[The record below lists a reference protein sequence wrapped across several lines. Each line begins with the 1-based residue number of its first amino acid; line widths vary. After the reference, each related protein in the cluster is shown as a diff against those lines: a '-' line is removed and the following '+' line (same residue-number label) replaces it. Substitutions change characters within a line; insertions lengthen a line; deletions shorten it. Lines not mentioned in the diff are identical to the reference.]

1 MYEKSEPTGSEKTKE
16 HSMRHTFLLQGTSP
30 MAILLGVL
38 VSAIIFSSSFA
49 EAANGAKILFLGNS
63 NIAPVVYLDNGAPAG
78 VAVDI
83 VRALAKHLSKPVE
96 VRAMNWS
103 EAQARVARGEADVLI
118 QINQTEERKKIYDFS
133 DPLLES
139 QFSIF
144 TRANK
149 MGISGISSL
158 RGLRV
163 GVEAGG
169 LPLQSLE
176 KNPLIQLSIIPDFL
190 TGFKLLNDGA
200 IDAVVVD
207 YRVGSYVIAE
217 HKLRNIKVTGEP
229 IAFSYSAFAV
239 RKGNTQLLDE
249 INAALRVIK
258 TDGTYQKII
267 DTWKPTEVV
276 FQTRAQISERA
287 YSVTIIVL
295 FVLFVI
301 AGMWT
306 LTLKRELARRK
317 AAEEALRI
325 QTVEL
330 EQEVAERQAVQESL
344 QAQTLQLEAE
354 AESRQWAQQALHRLN
369 LELRAIS
376 NCNQVLVRAEDE
388 QKLLDDVCRIICY
401 EVGYRMVWVGY
412 AENDDARTIRPVAW
426 AGDREGDL
434 GKVAITWADTE
445 QGGGPVG
452 KAIRSGEIVC
462 VQDFA
467 TDPQMVQWRENA
479 MLRGYRSCVALPL
492 KDENATAFGAL
503 TVYAGEIN
511 VITADD
517 IRLLEELAGDLAFG
531 IMVLRA
537 RTERKLAEDALRRL
551 NEELELRV
559 RERTGQQEE
568 SQKALMNIVE
578 DLNLKTAELEN
589 ANSKLL
595 ELDRLKSMF
604 IASMSHELRTPLN
617 SIIGFS
623 SIIRDGWLG
632 AVNPEQKENLDTIQH
647 AGKHLLSLINDVIDV
662 SKIEAGKID
671 VRVEEFD
678 LYELMTEAVQ
688 YLEKDIN
695 EKGLELTQQIEHQVL
710 RTDKRRLLQCIINL
724 LSNAVKFTEK
734 GGIAVSSARPGEGG
748 EGGLPGGS
756 KPAVISIRDTG
767 IGIAEE
773 EIPAIFEPFVR
784 LESPLKTSV
793 PGTGLGLYLTRKLVV
808 EVLHGDIVCK
818 SDAGRGSTF
827 TLRIPE
833 RIDEKGI
840 GSRG

>member
-1 MYEKSEPTGSEKTKE
+1 MKIERHDMRVTGTLP
-16 HSMRHTFLLQGTSP
+16 RC
-30 MAILLGVL
+30 ILYAALINALALFG
-38 VSAIIFSSSFA
+38 SFA
-49 EAANGAKILFLGNS
+49 EAANGGKLLFLGNR

-83 VRALAKHLSKPVE
+83 VHALAKHLPKPVE
-96 VRAMNWS
+96 IKAMDWP
-103 EAQARVARGEADVLI
+103 EAQARVARGEADALI

-133 DPLLES
+133 DTLLES

-144 TRANK
+144 TRADK
-149 MGISGISSL
+149 MGVSGLSSL

-169 LPLQSLE
+169 LPRQSLE
-176 KNPLIQLSIIPDFL
+176 KIPLIQLSIIPDFL

-217 HKLRNIKVTGEP
+217 HKLRNIKVSGEP

-239 RKGNTQLLDE
+239 KKGNTELLNE
-249 INAALRVIK
+249 INAALRAIK
-258 TDGTYQKII
+258 ADGTYQKII

-287 YSVTIIVL
+287 YFLTITVF

-301 AGMWT
+301 AGIWT
-306 LTLKRELARRK
+306 LTLKRELAKRK
-317 AAEEALRI
+317 AAEEALHL

-330 EQEVAERQAVQESL
+330 EQEVAERQMAQESL
-344 QAQTLQLEAE
+344 EEQTLQLEEE
-354 AESRQWAQQALHRLN
+354 AENRQMAQEALHRLN
-369 LELRAIS
+369 RELRAVS
-376 NCNQVLVRAEDE
+376 DCNQVVVRAEDE
-388 QKLLDDVCRIICY
+388 QTLLDDVCRIICD

-412 AENDDARTIRPVAW
+412 ADNDDARTIRPVAW
-426 AGDREGDL
+426 AGAEEGYL
-434 GKVAITWADTE
+434 GQAGITWGDTE
-445 QGGGPVG
+445 RGQGPVG
-452 KAIRSGEIVC
+452 KAIRNGEIVC
-462 VQDFA
+462 VQDFT
-467 TDPQMVQWRENA
+467 TDPQMVPWRENA
-479 MLRGYRSCVALPL
+479 LLRGYRSCVALPL

-503 TVYAGEIN
+503 TVYAGEVNI
-511 VITADD
+511 ITADE
-517 IRLLEELAGDLAFG
+517 IRLLEELAGDLTFG

-551 NEELELRV
+551 NEELEQRV
-559 RERTGQQEE
+559 WERTGQLEE

-589 ANSKLL
+589 ANSILL

-632 AVNPEQKENLDTIQH
+632 TVNPEQKENLDTIQH

-671 VRVEEFD
+671 VRLEEFD
-678 LYELMTEAVQ
+678 LYELMTETVQ
-688 YLEKDIN
+688 YLEKDIR
-695 EKGLELTQQIEHQVL
+695 EKGLELTLQIGHQVL

-734 GGIAVSSARPGEGG
+734 GEITVSSAMADARPDEGG
-748 EGGLPGGS
+748 DGALPGGS
-756 KPAVISIRDTG
+756 GSVIISVCDTG
-767 IGIAEE
+767 IGIAEG
-773 EIPAIFEPFVR
+773 EISAIFKPFVR
-784 LESPLKTSV
+784 LESPLKTTV

-818 SDAGRGSTF
+818 SDAGKGSTF

-833 RIDEKGI
+833 RIDEKGT